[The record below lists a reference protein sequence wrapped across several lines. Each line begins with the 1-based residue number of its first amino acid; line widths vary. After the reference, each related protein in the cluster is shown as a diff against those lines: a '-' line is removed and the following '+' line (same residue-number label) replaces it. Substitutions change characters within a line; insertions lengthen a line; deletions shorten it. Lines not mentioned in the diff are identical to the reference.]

1 MKSINELDLDPNEIL
16 RKSPAELW
24 GIDKYLWLVDNIK
37 KIDEANLENYAKV
50 FRSYWGVH
58 TSTEGIARG
67 IKKARNDDEATFK
80 DICEVLSEKSL
91 EKVTASKILGVLD
104 PEKYPIWDSA
114 VSEVLKIGNPTGS
127 FDEKLNTAHETY
139 KELIENYDQA
149 LKSAPLSLCNKL
161 IGVFDEKFR
170 DYPNIENMSNMK
182 KVDFFIWASIFPI
195 LK

>member
-1 MKSINELDLDPNEIL
+1 MNLDDFFSAFDIRN
-16 RKSPAELW
+16 AN
-24 GIDKYLWLVDNIK
+24 DNLSVETSRSEQSRIQY
-37 KIDEANLENYAKV
+37 EANLESYAKV

-58 TSTEGIARG
+58 TSTESIARG
-67 IKKARNDDEATFK
+67 IKKARNDDGATFK

-104 PEKYPIWDSA
+104 PERYPIWDSA

-127 FDEKLNTAHETY
+127 FDIKLNTAHKTY
-139 KELIENYDQA
+139 KELIDNYDQA
-149 LKSAPLSLCNKL
+149 LKPEPSPLCNKL
-161 IGVFDEKFR
+161 IDAFNEKFKS
-170 DYPNIENMSNMK
+170 YPDIENMSNMK